1 MIIASNALS
10 SPDTIYVSGTGKP
23 LISSISV
30 IPALVNFGG
39 VFIRSFKNSTFTLN
53 STGNDT
59 IRIDRITSTDSVFS
73 AMPVVGVI
81 LPSQVIIDTIRFAPL
96 SEGFFEADLIIASNA
111 PSPPD
116 TIQVTGTGTLSP
128 VRLILMMSL
137 MSSSVRYSL
146 AITYEDTY
154 LSLLTFFIVIS
165 IGE

>member
-1 MIIASNALS
+1 
-10 SPDTIYVSGTGKP
+10 
-23 LISSISV
+23 
-30 IPALVNFGG
+30 
-39 VFIRSFKNSTFTLN
+39 
-53 STGNDT
+53 
-59 IRIDRITSTDSVFS
+59 
-73 AMPVVGVI
+73 MPVLGVI

-146 AITYEDTY
+146 AVTYEDTY